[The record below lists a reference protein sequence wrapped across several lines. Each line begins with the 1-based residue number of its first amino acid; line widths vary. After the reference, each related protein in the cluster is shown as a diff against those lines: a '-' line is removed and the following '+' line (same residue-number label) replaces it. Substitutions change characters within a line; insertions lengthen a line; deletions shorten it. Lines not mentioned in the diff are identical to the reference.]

1 MGKKKPVYQAYLQVV
16 KNKVTTFGENAETK
30 EALNI
35 LKMYGIRTDTMKV
48 KGELK
53 ESDTAIMVRIALD
66 LDDQTE
72 DWTIN
77 GSPIEEIAFGNIIR
91 YWPLSIVDM
100 NKTSGQKVRIQYPEF
115 DIDCEV
121 VYTIN
126 TTDEQVLGE
135 PETTNESTQKKED
148 NTMVENEN
156 QEATSQVQEGAE
168 TPAVE
173 TEAKA
178 KTKKKLPKWAVFTL
192 IGAGIATVIGAVSGV
207 LLSRKAKAEADEAP
221 VEA

>member
-1 MGKKKPVYQAYLQVV
+1 MGKKKPVYTAYLQVV
-16 KNKVTTFGENAETK
+16 KNRVTTFGENAETK
-30 EALNI
+30 EALDI
-35 LKMYGIRTDTMKV
+35 LKMYGIRTDTMKI

-53 ESDTAIMVRIALD
+53 ESDTAIMVRIALN
-66 LDDQTE
+66 LDDPTE

-77 GSPIEEIAFGNIIR
+77 GSPISEIAYGNVLR

-100 NKTSGQKVRIQYPEF
+100 NKTSGQKIRIQYPEF

-135 PETTNESTQKKED
+135 PETTNESTQKED
-148 NTMVENEN
+148 NIMGMEN
-156 QEATSQVQEGAE
+156 QEPTSQVQEGAE
-168 TPAVE
+168 TTAVE
-173 TEAKA
+173 TEVKA
-178 KTKKKLPKWAVFTL
+178 KKKLPKWAFFT
-192 IGAGIATVIGAVSGV
+192 IVGAAIATGV
-207 LLSRKAKAEADEAP
+207 GVVTGLLLSKKAKSESDEAP

>member
-1 MGKKKPVYQAYLQVV
+1 MGKKKPTYQAYLQVV

-53 ESDTAIMVRIALD
+53 ESDTAIMVRIALN

-77 GSPIEEIAFGNIIR
+77 GSPIQEIAYGNVLR

-100 NKTSGQKVRIQYPEF
+100 NKTSGQKIRIQYPEF

-135 PETTNESTQKKED
+135 PETTNESTQKED
-148 NTMVENEN
+148 NIMGENNENETT
-156 QEATSQVQEGAE
+156 TSQVQGAE

-178 KTKKKLPKWAVFTL
+178 KKKLPKWAVFTL
-192 IGAGIATVIGAVSGV
+192 IGAGIATVIGTVSGV

>member
-1 MGKKKPVYQAYLQVV
+1 MGKKKPTYQAYLQVV

-53 ESDTAIMVRIALD
+53 ESDTAIMVRIALN

-77 GSPIEEIAFGNIIR
+77 GSPIQEIAYGNVLR

-100 NKTSGQKVRIQYPEF
+100 NKTSGQKIRIQYPEF

-135 PETTNESTQKKED
+135 PETTNESTQKED
-148 NTMVENEN
+148 NIMGENNENETT
-156 QEATSQVQEGAE
+156 TSQVQGAE

-178 KTKKKLPKWAVFTL
+178 KKKLPKWAVFTL
-192 IGAGIATVIGAVSGV
+192 IGAGIATVIGTVSGI
-207 LLSRKAKAEADEAP
+207 LLSKKAKAEADEAP

>member
-1 MGKKKPVYQAYLQVV
+1 MGKKKPTYQAYLQVV

-53 ESDTAIMVRIALD
+53 ESDTAIMVRIALN
-66 LDDQTE
+66 LDDPTE

-77 GSPIEEIAFGNIIR
+77 GSPIQEIAYGNVLR

-100 NKTSGQKVRIQYPEF
+100 NKTSGQKIRIQYPEF
-115 DIDCEV
+115 DIECEV
-121 VYTIN
+121 VYTIS

-135 PETTNESTQKKED
+135 PETANETTQNKED
-148 NTMVENEN
+148 NTMGENTEI
-156 QEATSQVQEGAE
+156 QAQVQVQGAE
-168 TPAVE
+168 TPVE

-178 KTKKKLPKWAVFTL
+178 KKKLPKWVVFTL
-192 IGAGIATVIGAVSGV
+192 VGAGVATVIGAVSGL
-207 LLSRKAKAEADEAP
+207 LLSKKAKTEADEAP

>member
-30 EALNI
+30 EALNV

-53 ESDTAIMVRIALD
+53 ESDTAIMVRIALN
-66 LDDQTE
+66 LDDPTE

-77 GSPIEEIAFGNIIR
+77 GSPIQEIAYGNVLR

-100 NKTSGQKVRIQYPEF
+100 NKTSGQKIRIQYPEF
-115 DIDCEV
+115 DIECEV

-135 PETTNESTQKKED
+135 PETTNESTQKED
-148 NTMVENEN
+148 NIMGENNENETT
-156 QEATSQVQEGAE
+156 TSQVQGAE
-168 TPAVE
+168 TPAAE
-173 TEAKA
+173 TEVKA
-178 KTKKKLPKWAVFTL
+178 KKKLPKWAVFTL
-192 IGAGIATVIGAVSGV
+192 IGAGVATVIGTVSGL

>member
-1 MGKKKPVYQAYLQVV
+1 MGKKKPSYTAYLQVV

-35 LKMYGIRTDTMKV
+35 LKMYGIRTDTMKI

-53 ESDTAIMVRIALD
+53 ESDTAIMVRIALN
-66 LDDQTE
+66 LDDPTE

-77 GSPIEEIAFGNIIR
+77 GSPIQEIAYGNVLR

-100 NKTSGQKVRIQYPEF
+100 NKTSGQKIRIQYPEF
-115 DIDCEV
+115 DIECEV

-135 PETTNESTQKKED
+135 PETANETTQKKED
-148 NTMVENEN
+148 NTMGENMEN
-156 QEATSQVQEGAE
+156 TETQAQVQGAE

-178 KTKKKLPKWAVFTL
+178 KKKLPKWAVFTL
-192 IGAGIATVIGAVSGV
+192 VGAGIATVIGAVSGV
-207 LLSRKAKAEADEAP
+207 LLSKKAKSEADEAP

>member
-1 MGKKKPVYQAYLQVV
+1 MGKKKPTYQAYLQVV

-35 LKMYGIRTDTMKV
+35 LKMYGIRTDTMKI

-53 ESDTAIMVRIALD
+53 ESDTAIMVRIALN
-66 LDDQTE
+66 LDDLTE

-77 GSPIEEIAFGNIIR
+77 GSPIQEIAYGNVLR

-100 NKTSGQKVRIQYPEF
+100 NKTSGQKIRIQYPEF

-126 TTDEQVLGE
+126 SADEQVLGE
-135 PETTNESTQKKED
+135 PETTNESIQKED
-148 NTMVENEN
+148 NIMDD
-156 QEATSQVQEGAE
+156 QETTTQVQNGAE
-168 TPAVE
+168 TTAVE
-173 TEAKA
+173 TEA
-178 KTKKKLPKWAVFTL
+178 KTKKKLPKWAFFTL
-192 IGAGIATVIGAVSGV
+192 VGAGIATGV
-207 LLSRKAKAEADEAP
+207 GVVTGLLLSKKAKKEADEAP

>member
-16 KNKVTTFGENAETK
+16 KNRVTTFGENAETK
-30 EALNI
+30 EALNV

-53 ESDTAIMVRIALD
+53 ESDTAIMVRIALN
-66 LDDQTE
+66 LDDPTE
-72 DWTIN
+72 DWTTN
-77 GSPIEEIAFGNIIR
+77 GSPIQEIAYGNVLR

-100 NKTSGQKVRIQYPEF
+100 NKTSGQKIRIQYPEF

-148 NTMVENEN
+148 NTMGAEN
-156 QEATSQVQEGAE
+156 QEQETQVQGAE
-168 TPAVE
+168 TPAAE
-173 TEAKA
+173 TEVKA
-178 KTKKKLPKWAVFTL
+178 KKKLPKWAVFTL
-192 IGAGIATVIGAVSGV
+192 IGAGIATVIGTVSGI
-207 LLSRKAKAEADEAP
+207 LLSKKAKAEADEAP

>member
-1 MGKKKPVYQAYLQVV
+1 MGKKKPTYQAYLQVV

-53 ESDTAIMVRIALD
+53 ESDTAIMVRIALN
-66 LDDQTE
+66 LDDPTE

-77 GSPIEEIAFGNIIR
+77 GSPIQEIAYGNVLR

-100 NKTSGQKVRIQYPEF
+100 NKTSGQKIRIQYPEF

-126 TTDEQVLGE
+126 ATDEQVLGE
-135 PETTNESTQKKED
+135 PETTNESTQKED
-148 NTMVENEN
+148 NIMGENNENETT
-156 QEATSQVQEGAE
+156 TSQVQGAE
-168 TPAVE
+168 TPAAE
-173 TEAKA
+173 TEA

-192 IGAGIATVIGAVSGV
+192 IGAGVATVIGTVSGL

>member
-1 MGKKKPVYQAYLQVV
+1 MGKKKPTYQAYLQVV

-53 ESDTAIMVRIALD
+53 ESDTAIMVRIALN

-77 GSPIEEIAFGNIIR
+77 GSPIQEIAYGNVLR

-100 NKTSGQKVRIQYPEF
+100 NKTSGQKIRIQYPEF

-126 TTDEQVLGE
+126 ATDEQVLGE
-135 PETTNESTQKKED
+135 PETTNESTQKED
-148 NTMVENEN
+148 NIMGENNENETT
-156 QEATSQVQEGAE
+156 TSQVQGAE

-178 KTKKKLPKWAVFTL
+178 KKKLPKWAVFTL
-192 IGAGIATVIGAVSGV
+192 IGAGIATVIGTVSGV

>member
-135 PETTNESTQKKED
+135 PETTNESTQKED
-148 NTMVENEN
+148 NIMGLENHET
-156 QEATSQVQEGAE
+156 TSQVQAGAETE

>member
-1 MGKKKPVYQAYLQVV
+1 MGKKKPTYQAYLQVV

-53 ESDTAIMVRIALD
+53 ESDTAIMVRIALN
-66 LDDQTE
+66 LDDSTE
-72 DWTIN
+72 DWTTN
-77 GSPIEEIAFGNIIR
+77 GSPIQEIAYGNVLR

-100 NKTSGQKVRIQYPEF
+100 NKTSGQKIRIQYPEF
-115 DIDCEV
+115 DIECEV

-126 TTDEQVLGE
+126 ATDEQVLGE
-135 PETTNESTQKKED
+135 PETTNESTQKED
-148 NTMVENEN
+148 NTMVENMEN
-156 QEATSQVQEGAE
+156 TETQVQGAE

-178 KTKKKLPKWAVFTL
+178 KKKLPKWAVFTL
-192 IGAGIATVIGAVSGV
+192 VGAGIATLIGTVSGV

>member
-1 MGKKKPVYQAYLQVV
+1 MGRKKPVYTAYLQVV
-16 KNKVTTFGENAETK
+16 KNRVTTFGENVETK

-35 LKMYGIRTDTMKV
+35 LKMYGIRTDTMKI

-53 ESDTAIMVRIALD
+53 ESDTAIMVRIALN
-66 LDDQTE
+66 LDDLTE

-77 GSPIEEIAFGNIIR
+77 GSPIQEIAYGNVLR

-100 NKTSGQKVRIQYPEF
+100 NETSGQKIIRIQYPEF

-135 PETTNESTQKKED
+135 PETTNESTRKED
-148 NTMVENEN
+148 NIMGENN
-156 QEATSQVQEGAE
+156 EATSQVQEGAE
-168 TPAVE
+168 IPTVE

-178 KTKKKLPKWAVFTL
+178 KKLPKWAVFTL
-192 IGAGIATVIGAVSGV
+192 IGAGIATGVGIVSGI
-207 LLSRKAKAEADEAP
+207 LLSKKAKTEADKAP

>member
-1 MGKKKPVYQAYLQVV
+1 MGKKKPVYTAYLQVV
-16 KNKVTTFGENAETK
+16 KNRVTTFGENAETK

-35 LKMYGIRTDTMKV
+35 LKMYGIRTDTMKI

-53 ESDTAIMVRIALD
+53 ESDTAIMVRIALN
-66 LDDQTE
+66 LDDPTE

-77 GSPIEEIAFGNIIR
+77 GSPIQEIAYGNVLR

-100 NKTSGQKVRIQYPEF
+100 NKTSGQKIRIQYPEF

-126 TTDEQVLGE
+126 ATDEQVLGE
-135 PETTNESTQKKED
+135 PETTNESTQKED
-148 NTMVENEN
+148 NIMGLEN
-156 QEATSQVQEGAE
+156 QEQETQETQVQGAVE

-178 KTKKKLPKWAVFTL
+178 KKKLPKWAFFT
-192 IGAGIATVIGAVSGV
+192 IVGAAIATGV
-207 LLSRKAKAEADEAP
+207 GVVTGLLLSKKAKSEADEAP

>member
-1 MGKKKPVYQAYLQVV
+1 MGRKKPVYTAYLQVV
-16 KNKVTTFGENAETK
+16 KNRVTTFGENAETK

-35 LKMYGIRTDTMKV
+35 LKMYSIRTDTMKI

-53 ESDTAIMVRIALD
+53 ESDTAIMVRIALN
-66 LDDQTE
+66 LDDLTE

-77 GSPIEEIAFGNIIR
+77 GSPIQEIAYGNVLR

-100 NKTSGQKVRIQYPEF
+100 NKTSGQKIRIQYPEF

-135 PETTNESTQKKED
+135 PETTNESTQKED
-148 NTMVENEN
+148 NIMGENN
-156 QEATSQVQEGAE
+156 EATSQVQEEAE
-168 TPAVE
+168 IPAVE

-178 KTKKKLPKWAVFTL
+178 KKKLPKWAVFTL
-192 IGAGIATVIGAVSGV
+192 IGAGIATGVGIVSGI
-207 LLSRKAKAEADEAP
+207 LLSKKAKTEADKAP

>member
-1 MGKKKPVYQAYLQVV
+1 MGKKKPVYTAYLQVV
-16 KNKVTTFGENAETK
+16 KNRVTTFGENAETK
-30 EALNI
+30 EALTV

-53 ESDTAIMVRIALD
+53 ESDTAIMVRIALN
-66 LDDQTE
+66 LDDATE

-77 GSPIEEIAFGNIIR
+77 GSPISEIAYGNVLR

-100 NKTSGQKVRIQYPEF
+100 NKSGQKIKIQYPDF

-126 TTDEQVLGE
+126 ATDDQVLGE

-148 NTMVENEN
+148 NTMGAEN
-156 QEATSQVQEGAE
+156 QETTSQVQEGAATE
-168 TPAVE
+168 PAVE

-178 KTKKKLPKWAVFTL
+178 KKKLPKWAVFTL
-192 IGAGIATVIGAVSGV
+192 VGAGIATVIGAVSGI
-207 LLSRKAKAEADEAP
+207 LLSKKAKAEADEAP

>member
-1 MGKKKPVYQAYLQVV
+1 MGKKKPTYQAYLQVV

-35 LKMYGIRTDTMKV
+35 LKMYDIRTDTMKV

-53 ESDTAIMVRIALD
+53 ESDTAIMVRIALN

-77 GSPIEEIAFGNIIR
+77 GSPIQEIAYGNILR

-100 NKTSGQKVRIQYPEF
+100 NKTSGQKIRIQYPEF

-148 NTMVENEN
+148 NTMGTEN
-156 QEATSQVQEGAE
+156 QEQETQVQGAE

-178 KTKKKLPKWAVFTL
+178 KKKLPKWAVFTL
-192 IGAGIATVIGAVSGV
+192 IGAGIATVIGTVSGV

>member
-53 ESDTAIMVRIALD
+53 ESDTAITVRIALN
-66 LDDQTE
+66 LDDPTE

-77 GSPIEEIAFGNIIR
+77 GSPIDEIAYGNVLR

-100 NKTSGQKVRIQYPEF
+100 NKTSGQKIRIQYPEF

-126 TTDEQVLGE
+126 ATDDQVLGE
-135 PETTNESTQKKED
+135 PEIANESTQKED
-148 NTMVENEN
+148 NIMVEN
-156 QEATSQVQEGAE
+156 QETTSQVQEAVE
-168 TPAVE
+168 TTAVE

-178 KTKKKLPKWAVFTL
+178 KKKLPKWAFFT
-192 IGAGIATVIGAVSGV
+192 IVGAAIATGV
-207 LLSRKAKAEADEAP
+207 GVVTGLLLSKKAKSEADEAP

>member
-1 MGKKKPVYQAYLQVV
+1 MGKKKPVYTAYLQVV
-16 KNKVTTFGENAETK
+16 KNRVTTFGENAETK
-30 EALNI
+30 EALTV

-53 ESDTAIMVRIALD
+53 ESDTAIMVRIALN
-66 LDDQTE
+66 LDDATE

-77 GSPIEEIAFGNIIR
+77 GSPIQEIAYGNVLR

-100 NKTSGQKVRIQYPEF
+100 NKSGQKIKIQYPDF

-126 TTDEQVLGE
+126 ATDDQVLGE

-148 NTMVENEN
+148 NTMGAEN
-156 QEATSQVQEGAE
+156 QETTSQVQEGAE
-168 TPAVE
+168 TSAVE

-178 KTKKKLPKWAVFTL
+178 KKKLPKWALFTL
-192 IGAGIATVIGAVSGV
+192 VGAGIATVIGTVSGI
-207 LLSRKAKAEADEAP
+207 LLSKKAKAEADEAP

>member
-1 MGKKKPVYQAYLQVV
+1 MGKKKPVYTAYLQVI
-16 KNKVTTFGENAETK
+16 KNKVVTFGENAETK

-53 ESDTAIMVRIALD
+53 ESDTAITVRIALN
-66 LDDQTE
+66 LDDPTE

-77 GSPIEEIAFGNIIR
+77 GSPIDEIAYGNVLR

-100 NKTSGQKVRIQYPEF
+100 NKTSGQKIRIQYPEF

-126 TTDEQVLGE
+126 TTDEKVLGE
-135 PETTNESTQKKED
+135 PETTNESTQKED
-148 NTMVENEN
+148 NVMVDN
-156 QEATSQVQEGAE
+156 QETTSQVQEAAE
-168 TPAVE
+168 TTAVE

-178 KTKKKLPKWAVFTL
+178 KKKLPKWAFFT
-192 IGAGIATVIGAVSGV
+192 IVGAAIATGV
-207 LLSRKAKAEADEAP
+207 GVVTGLLLSKKAKSEADEAP

>member
-1 MGKKKPVYQAYLQVV
+1 MGKKKPTYQAYLQVV
-16 KNKVTTFGENAETK
+16 KNKVTTFGENVETK
-30 EALNI
+30 EALDI
-35 LKMYGIRTDTMKV
+35 LKMYGIRTDTMKI

-53 ESDTAIMVRIALD
+53 ESDTAIMVRIALN
-66 LDDQTE
+66 LDDPTE

-77 GSPIEEIAFGNIIR
+77 GSPIQEIAYGNVLR

-100 NKTSGQKVRIQYPEF
+100 NKTSGQKIRIQYPEF
-115 DIDCEV
+115 DIECEV

-126 TTDEQVLGE
+126 ATDEQVLGE
-135 PETTNESTQKKED
+135 PETTNESTQKED
-148 NTMVENEN
+148 NIMGENMEN
-156 QEATSQVQEGAE
+156 TETQAQGAE

-178 KTKKKLPKWAVFTL
+178 KKKLPKWALFTL
-192 IGAGIATVIGAVSGV
+192 VGAGIATVIGTVSGI
-207 LLSRKAKAEADEAP
+207 LLSKKAKAEADEAP

>member
-1 MGKKKPVYQAYLQVV
+1 MGKKKPSYTAYLQVV

-35 LKMYGIRTDTMKV
+35 LKMYGIRTDTMKI

-53 ESDTAIMVRIALD
+53 ESDTAIMVRIALN
-66 LDDQTE
+66 LDDPTE

-77 GSPIEEIAFGNIIR
+77 GSPIQEIAYGNVLR

-100 NKTSGQKVRIQYPEF
+100 NKTSGQKIRIQYPEF

-126 TTDEQVLGE
+126 TTDDQVLGE

-148 NTMVENEN
+148 NTMGAEN
-156 QEATSQVQEGAE
+156 QEQETTSQVQGAE
-168 TPAVE
+168 TTSAVE

-178 KTKKKLPKWAVFTL
+178 KKKLPKWAMFTL

-207 LLSRKAKAEADEAP
+207 LLSRKAKSEADEAP

>member
-1 MGKKKPVYQAYLQVV
+1 MGKKKPTYQAYLQVV

-53 ESDTAIMVRIALD
+53 ESDTAIMVRIALN
-66 LDDQTE
+66 LDDSTE
-72 DWTIN
+72 DWTTN
-77 GSPIEEIAFGNIIR
+77 GSPIQEIAYGNVLR

-100 NKTSGQKVRIQYPEF
+100 NKTSGQKIRIQYPEF
-115 DIDCEV
+115 DIECEV

-126 TTDEQVLGE
+126 ATDEQVLGE
-135 PETTNESTQKKED
+135 PETTNESTQKED
-148 NTMVENEN
+148 NTMVENMEN
-156 QEATSQVQEGAE
+156 TETQVQGAE

-178 KTKKKLPKWAVFTL
+178 KKKLPKWAVFTL
-192 IGAGIATVIGAVSGV
+192 VGAGLATLIGTVSGV